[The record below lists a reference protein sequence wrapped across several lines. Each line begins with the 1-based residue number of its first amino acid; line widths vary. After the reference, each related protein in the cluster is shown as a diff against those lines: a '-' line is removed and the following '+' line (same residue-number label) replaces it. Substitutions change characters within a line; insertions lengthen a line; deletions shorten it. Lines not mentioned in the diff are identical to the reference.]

1 MDQLIEGQN
10 PYELLGLENGQQS
23 TLQDIKTVCMH
34 PTDGSSSTPACVLHQ
49 KA

>member
-23 TLQDIKTVCMH
+23 TLQDIKTVCMGGTAAAAH
-34 PTDGSSSTPACVLHQ
+34 PPVHQ
-49 KA
+49 QA